1 MGVGV
6 AAVVLGAWV
15 TPRSRVGFVLSADVK
30 MRGVKLA
37 ILKSWVAARR
47 ADSWW
52 MRSSRR
58 FLGVSR
64 RTAVVVSLM

>member
-1 MGVGV
+1 VGVGV
-6 AAVVLGAWV
+6 AAVVFEAV
-15 TPRSRVGFVLSADVK
+15 VAPRLRVGFVLSCDVK
-30 MRGVKLA
+30 TRGVKLA